1 MRCLTLLNYMIYSKK
16 KKKKKQ
22 LKTPIELLVRE
33 EHELQY
39 PKLKCYKIFFQTM
52 SKSL

>member
-1 MRCLTLLNYMIYSKK
+1 MSYFAELHDLFQ